1 MRRKFLPGETRIED
15 VTMEMLEEEGVVQY
29 PSYFDFRLGWAGDA
43 TLKSVPE
50 LLKVIGMM
58 AHFDWE
64 KAMER
69 GDAPPEDVSP
79 AEGFFHYAKLV
90 EDLIDKKEKN
100 DVK

>member
-1 MRRKFLPGETRIED
+1 MRKKFIPGETRIEE
-15 VTMEMLEEEGVVQY
+15 VTKEMLEEAGVVQC
-29 PSYFDFRLGWAGDA
+29 PSYFDYRLGWAGDA
-43 TLKSVPE
+43 TLKSVPQ
-50 LLKVIGMM
+50 LLKTIGMM

-79 AEGFFHYAKLV
+79 AEGFFYYAKLV
-90 EDLIDKKEKN
+90 EDLIEKEKT